1 MTSLSTVK
9 DATIPPPGFATLDE
23 AHQEMLDCARYGD
36 VEDLR
41 QLLCHP
47 SVSVNHA
54 APGSG
59 NTALHLACANGEAGC
74 VEVVLARPDAEHR
87 SNESGNYPLH
97 YASLN
102 GHLACV
108 NKLLERFKDIDVLAK
123 NEFGK
128 SSLTEGFKSE
138 VTEVVGALL
147 EHDSSTEDK
156 LLQGVPTPET
166 VEANQLLSL
175 DLPPRLQIRE
185 LSMTTPDSPF
195 TSSTSLD
202 STGQSVWSCSIV
214 AARFFASREFPPGS
228 KILELGSGCGVPGL
242 AVSCS
247 TKTSSESSVLL
258 SDFNPR
264 TLDNLRHNAGLNA
277 KGRRSKSVDVANV
290 DWSDP
295 KTHVPGCTHLLGCDL
310 VYTPEIVAPLLSAVE
325 GCSESGTTMMYSGP
339 TGGRAG
345 IEDFLKGM
353 EEGGWKLE
361 DHRLAGEDEV
371 KNPLESGDEDMAF
384 LCFQE
389 LKDMEWGLWLWVKE

>member
-1 MTSLSTVK
+1 M
-9 DATIPPPGFATLDE
+9 
-23 AHQEMLDCARYGD
+23 
-36 VEDLR
+36 
-41 QLLCHP
+41 
-47 SVSVNHA
+47 
-54 APGSG
+54 
-59 NTALHLACANGEAGC
+59 
-74 VEVVLARPDAEHR
+74 
-87 SNESGNYPLH
+87 
-97 YASLN
+97 
-102 GHLACV
+102 
-108 NKLLERFKDIDVLAK
+108 LAK

-147 EHDSSTEDK
+147 EHDSSTEEK

-175 DLPPRLQIRE
+175 DLPPSLQIRE
-185 LSMTTPDSPF
+185 LSMSTPDSPF
-195 TSSTSLD
+195 TSETSLD

-214 AARFFASREFPPGS
+214 AARFFASREFPHGS

-247 TKTSSESSVLL
+247 SKTSNNSSVLL

-264 TLDNLRHNAGLNA
+264 TLDNLRHNAGLNS
-277 KGRRSKSVDVANV
+277 KNRRSKSVDVVNV
-290 DWSDP
+290 DWSDS

-310 VYTPEIVAPLLSAVE
+310 VYTPEIVAPLLSTIS

-345 IEDFLKGM
+345 IEDFLNGM
-353 EEGGWKLE
+353 EEDGWKLE
-361 DHRLAGEDEV
+361 EHRVAGEEEV

-389 LKDMEWGLWLWVKE
+389 LKDMEWGLWVWVKE